1 MVEKVALITAAGKG
15 IGAGIAR
22 ALHADG
28 TRVVLLS
35 PSGGAEKLAKELG
48 GRGVT
53 GSVSTPADLERLVK
67 TALDA
72 YGRIDVVV
80 NNTGHPPKGKLLEIP
95 DPDWHVGLD
104 MILLNVIRMARLVT
118 PVMQRQGGG
127 AFVNISTYAT
137 FEPEPDFALSASF
150 RAALASWSKVYSDQH
165 AASGIRMN
173 NVLPGFVDSLPEKA
187 ERKARIPMGRYAR
200 VAEIADV
207 VAFLASDK
215 ASYIT
220 GQNIRV
226 DGGITRAV

>member
-1 MVEKVALITAAGKG
+1 MVERVAIVTAAGKG

-28 TRVVLLS
+28 YRLVLLS
-35 PSGGAEKLAKELG
+35 PSGNAEKLAKELG
-48 GRGVT
+48 GFGVT
-53 GSVSTPADLERLVK
+53 GSVSIPSDLERLVQ

-72 YGRIDVVV
+72 CGRIDAVV
-80 NNTGHPPKGKLLEIP
+80 NSTGHPPKGSLLEIA
-95 DPDWHVGLD
+95 DADWHVGLD

-127 AFVNISTYAT
+127 AFVNLSTYAA
-137 FEPEPDFALSASF
+137 FEPEPDFALSAAF
-150 RAALASWSKVYSDQH
+150 RAALASWAKVYSDQN

-173 NVLPGFVDSLPEKA
+173 NVLPGFVDSLPAKP
-187 ERKARIPMGRYAR
+187 ERKARIPMGRYAT
-200 VAEIADV
+200 VAEIANV
-207 VAFLASDK
+207 VAFLVSDK